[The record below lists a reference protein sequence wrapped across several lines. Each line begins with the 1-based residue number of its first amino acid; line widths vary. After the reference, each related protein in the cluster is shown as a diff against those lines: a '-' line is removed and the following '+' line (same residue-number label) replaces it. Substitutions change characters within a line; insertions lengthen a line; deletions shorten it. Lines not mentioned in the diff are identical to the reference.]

1 MVDRP
6 IWRGVLIAAVVG
18 LASVLVPGLSFAFP
32 QSTETSGE
40 IATDLNGTWLVVN
53 RIEFPKMTATPTPA
67 ASPAA
72 SGEAAATSAPTK
84 PAASPA
90 AAGGPRPFTVAYLFA
105 IKHIPTEEAQKV
117 RDVDKAQRQ
126 AAIDKATKILAEE
139 QKKAGAAP
147 QPVASG
153 ETPVEPKVIGYG
165 IPRAA
170 ESVVDTQDEVLITLL
185 DVDMPKAIQEQ
196 VDKANKEEKPWQPA
210 DKDLALLKSSWKTLK
225 PRAKTEYSRI
235 QWKVLQD
242 KYLEGGMLQDDYTK
256 NAKFVISGDASLI
269 SSPGQANRSIMIY
282 GADTIGDG
290 VIEGGHVRA
299 IMTAAPFPIPI
310 DMKGHFKMYRLTDAP
325 KAAAKKG
332 K

>member
-6 IWRGVLIAAVVG
+6 IWRGVLIAALVG
-18 LASVLVPGLSFAFP
+18 LSSALSPALSFAFP

-40 IATDLNGTWLVVN
+40 IATDLNGTWFVVN
-53 RIEFPKMTATPTPA
+53 RIEFPRPTATPAPV
-67 ASPAA
+67 ASPD
-72 SGEAAATSAPTK
+72 AAATPK

-90 AAGGPRPFTVAYLFA
+90 AVGPRPLTVGYLFT
-105 IKHIPTEEAQKV
+105 IKHIKTEEAQKL
-117 RDVDKAQRQ
+117 RETDKAARQ
-126 AAIDKATKILAEE
+126 AALDKATKILAEE
-139 QKKAGAAP
+139 QKKGGAVP
-147 QPVASG
+147 QPAASG
-153 ETPVEPKVIGYG
+153 ETPVEPKVLGYG
-165 IPRAA
+165 VPKQPD
-170 ESVVDTQDEVLITLL
+170 SVVDTQDEVSVELL
-185 DVDMPKAIQEQ
+185 DVDLPKPIQDEI
-196 VDKANKEEKPWQPA
+196 DAANKAEKVWQPS

-242 KYLEGGMLQDDYTK
+242 KYLEGGMLQDEQTK
-256 NAKFVISGDASLI
+256 DAKFVISGDAQLI
-269 SSPGQANRSIMIY
+269 SSPGQANRSILVY
-282 GADTIGDG
+282 GAKNVGDG

-310 DMKGHFKMYRLTDAP
+310 DMKGVFKMYRLTDTA

>member
-6 IWRGVLIAAVVG
+6 IWRGVLMAAVVG
-18 LASVLVPGLSFAFP
+18 LASVLLPGLSFAFP

-53 RIEFPKMTATPTPA
+53 RIEFPKVTATPTPA
-67 ASPAA
+67 ASPGA
-72 SGEAAATSAPTK
+72 SGETAPPAAPK
-84 PAASPA
+84 PAASPDA
-90 AAGGPRPFTVAYLFA
+90 AAGPRPFTVAYLFT
-105 IKHIPTEEAQKV
+105 IKHIRTEEAQKL
-117 RDVDKAQRQ
+117 RDTDKAQRQ

-153 ETPVEPKVIGYG
+153 ETPVEPKVMGYG
-165 IPRAA
+165 IPRAP
-170 ESVVDTQDEVLITLL
+170 ESVVDTQDEVLVTLL

-196 VDKANKEEKPWQPA
+196 IDKTNKAEKPWQPT

-242 KYLEGGMLQDDYTK
+242 KYLEGGLLQDDYTK

-269 SSPGQANRSIMIY
+269 SSPGQANRSILIY
-282 GADTIGDG
+282 GANTIGDG

-310 DMKGHFKMYRLTDAP
+310 DMKGAFKMYRLTDAP

>member
-6 IWRGVLIAAVVG
+6 IWSGVLIAALVG
-18 LASVLVPGLSFAFP
+18 LWSALSPGLSFAFP

-40 IATDLNGTWLVVN
+40 IATDLNGTWFVVN
-53 RIEFPKMTATPTPA
+53 RVEFPRPTVTPAPA
-67 ASPAA
+67 ASPD
-72 SGEAAATSAPTK
+72 AAATPK

-90 AAGGPRPFTVAYLFA
+90 AEGPRPFSVGYLFT
-105 IKHIPTEEAQKV
+105 IKHIKTEEAQKI
-117 RDVDKAQRQ
+117 READKTARQ
-126 AAIDKATKILAEE
+126 AALDKATKILAEE

-147 QPVASG
+147 QPAASG
-153 ETPVEPKVIGYG
+153 ETPVEPKVLGYG
-165 IPRAA
+165 IPKQPD
-170 ESVVDTQDEVLITLL
+170 SVVDTQDEVSVELL
-185 DVDMPKAIQEQ
+185 DVDLPKALQTEI
-196 VDKANKEEKPWQPA
+196 DTANKAEKVWEPS

-225 PRAKTEYSRI
+225 PREKTEYSRI

-242 KYLEGGMLQDDYTK
+242 KYLEGGMLQDEQTK
-256 NAKFVISGDASLI
+256 DAKFVISGDAQLI
-269 SSPGQANRSIMIY
+269 TSPGQANRSILVY
-282 GADTIGDG
+282 GAKKIGDG

-310 DMKGHFKMYRLTDAP
+310 DMKGVFKMYRLTDAP